1 MLEVYKDKQPLFYDE
16 VKNSIT
22 NNKISHAYMLETNN
36 YILKDDLILSFIKTL
51 FCQNHNLE
59 QSNCL
64 DCNICHLID
73 NNSLSDFKIIEPDGA
88 WIKKDQILG
97 IKEAFK
103 TTSFE
108 NRPRIYWIKGADKL
122 NKQAANSLLKF
133 LEEPEGNIIAILEV
147 DNRYKVLETIR
158 SRCQI
163 YSFVNHEKSKEIEN
177 IELLTEIIKTL
188 ENKKE
193 KAIAY
198 LPITLDNNYYNKDFW
213 KSLFLDMINIYESAI
228 RKQNNLNFSNYGDIL
243 ELIISKNSISGLINK
258 VSVLFEM
265 VNNLNYNL
273 NMTMMIDQFVI
284 KFNGG
289 E

>member
-51 FCQNHNLE
+51 FCQKHNLE
-59 QSNCL
+59 QSNSL

-243 ELIISKNSISGLINK
+243 ELIISKNSMSSLINK
-258 VSVLFEM
+258 VSVLFEI

-273 NMTMMIDQFVI
+273 NMTMMIDQFII

>member
-51 FCQNHNLE
+51 FCQNHNLG